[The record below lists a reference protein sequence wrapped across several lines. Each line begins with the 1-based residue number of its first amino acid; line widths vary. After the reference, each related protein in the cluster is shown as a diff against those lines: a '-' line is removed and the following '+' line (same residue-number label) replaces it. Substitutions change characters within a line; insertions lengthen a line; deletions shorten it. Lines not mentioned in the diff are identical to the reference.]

1 MRHSLDDVFYGIEAL
16 KTKYDPVEEECF
28 DDPSTP
34 KEPVDYEALDKGT
47 EALQFEAEAIQTK
60 ADLILTCME
69 EMSAYQSYIKNYGA
83 DRAVLSL
90 LNRNNRFSNYLNV
103 TLPSCESMSNI
114 GSPYSELSLIC
125 MEGIGKTLKKFG
137 KTLWK
142 TIKAVFK
149 WITTPFR
156 ALWKKIKEA
165 WKEVDTKKKSHLGNK
180 EDIKKV
186 IKALRESSQQIIKR
200 YGKKKFDED
209 IFDREIK
216 DTLKEVFGV
225 KMYYVEN
232 EQINDNLSKN
242 LANAANDIAT
252 GITTINNAMKS
263 IETTT
268 SNPLQNNNA
277 IRELVKPEAIWNN
290 EKTKIIESNPD
301 ESSKPLLHINVDQ
314 ATLKSATETLDKFL
328 KGADEI
334 YKKIEAKI
342 AKDNTS
348 GTGSGT
354 GTSTGGGGTSTSGG
368 GTSTS
373 GGTNNNT
380 NPDGD
385 SFNGDTVKDF
395 LTSSKAIQ
403 KVASFII
410 NALGHSTHNCAIN
423 EKYSQK
429 IEKSLLSILSEF
441 EVPNEDR
448 DTALQNLNAEY
459 HKRISFYSGSGPT
472 AVQK

>member
-16 KTKYDPVEEECF
+16 KTRYDPVEEECF

-34 KEPVDYEALDKGT
+34 KEPVDYEALDKGM
-47 EALQFEAEAIQTK
+47 EALEFEAEAIQTK
-60 ADLILTCME
+60 ADLASTCLD
-69 EMSAYQSYIKNYGA
+69 EMIAYQGYIKNYGA

-90 LNRNNRFSNYLNV
+90 LNRNNRFANYLNV

-125 MEGIGKTLKKFG
+125 MEGIGKTLKHFG

-186 IKALRESSQQIIKR
+186 IKALRESSKQIIKS
-200 YGKKKFDED
+200 YGKKKFNED
-209 IFDREIK
+209 IFDREIE
-216 DTLKEVFGV
+216 DTLKEVFGE

-232 EQINDNLSKN
+232 EQTNDALSSN
-242 LANAANDIAT
+242 IADAATKIAS
-252 GITTINNAMKS
+252 GIATINNTMPNIDS
-263 IETTT
+263 TNN
-268 SNPLQNNNA
+268 NPLKANSNSIQA
-277 IRELVKPEAIWNN
+277 LVNPDAIWNN

-314 ATLKSATETLDKFL
+314 ATLKNTTDALDTFL

-334 YKKIEAKI
+334 YKKIDAKI
-342 AKDNTS
+342 AKDNANSTGS

-354 GTSTGGGGTSTSGG
+354 NS
-368 GTSTS
+368 
-373 GGTNNNT
+373 NT
-380 NPDGD
+380 NSDVD
-385 SFNGDTVKDF
+385 SFGGNTVKDF
-395 LTSSKAIQ
+395 LTASKAIQ

-410 NALGHSTHNCAIN
+410 NAFGHSAHNCAIDN
-423 EKYSQK
+423 KYSQRIK
-429 IEKSLLSILSEF
+429 KSLLSILSEF

-448 DTALQNLNAEY
+448 DTALQKLNEEY
-459 HKRISFYSGSGPT
+459 HKRISFL
-472 AVQK
+472 K

>member
-16 KTKYDPVEEECF
+16 KTRYDPVEEECF

-186 IKALRESSQQIIKR
+186 IKALRESSEQIIKR
-200 YGKKKFDED
+200 YGKKKFDKD

-216 DTLKEVFGV
+216 DTLKEVFGE

-232 EQINDNLSKN
+232 EKINEDLSKN
-242 LANAANDIAT
+242 LTDAASNIAT
-252 GITTINNAMKS
+252 GINTINSTMKS

-268 SNPLQNNNA
+268 SNPLRNNNN
-277 IRELVKPEAIWNN
+277 IQKLVKPDAIWNN

-301 ESSKPLLHINVDQ
+301 ESSKPLLHILVDQ
-314 ATLKSATETLDKFL
+314 TTLKSTTETLDKFL

-334 YKKIEAKI
+334 YKQIEAKI
-342 AKDNTS
+342 AKDNTNSTGGSTGGSTGS
-348 GTGSGT
+348 GTGSGA
-354 GTSTGGGGTSTSGG
+354 GSGTGGTD
-368 GTSTS
+368 
-373 GGTNNNT
+373 NNA
-380 NPDGD
+380 NPDAD

-410 NALGHSTHNCAIN
+410 NALGHSAHNCAIN

-459 HKRISFYSGSGPT
+459 HKRISFYFGSGQT
-472 AVQK
+472 AVS

>member
-16 KTKYDPVEEECF
+16 KTRYDPVEEECF

-186 IKALRESSQQIIKR
+186 VKALRESSQQIIKR

-216 DTLKEVFGV
+216 DTLKEAFGE

-232 EQINDNLSKN
+232 EQINDGLSQN
-242 LANAANDIAT
+242 LANAANAIAT
-252 GITTINNAMKS
+252 GIATINSTMQN
-263 IETTT
+263 IDNTTN
-268 SNPLQNNNA
+268 NPLKTNA
-277 IRELVKPEAIWNN
+277 IQTLVKSDSIWNN

-301 ESSKPLLHINVDQ
+301 ESSKPLLHIVVDQ
-314 ATLKSATETLDKFL
+314 TALKSTTETLDKFL

-334 YKKIEAKI
+334 YKKIETKI

-348 GTGSGT
+348 GTGSGSGT
-354 GTSTGGGGTSTSGG
+354 GGNTGGNTGGGTDNNTGG
-368 GTSTS
+368 GTD
-373 GGTNNNT
+373 NNT
-380 NPDGD
+380 NSDAD
-385 SFNGDTVKDF
+385 SFKGDTLKDF
-395 LTSSKAIQ
+395 LAASKAIQ

-410 NALGHSTHNCAIN
+410 NALGHSAHNCAIS

-448 DTALQNLNAEY
+448 DTAMQNLNVEY
-459 HKRISFYSGSGPT
+459 HKRISFYFGSGAA

>member
-16 KTKYDPVEEECF
+16 KTRYDPVEEECF

-34 KEPVDYEALDKGT
+34 KEPVDYEALDKGM
-47 EALQFEAEAIQTK
+47 EALEFEAEAIQTK
-60 ADLILTCME
+60 ADLASTCLD
-69 EMSAYQSYIKNYGA
+69 EMIAYQGYIKNYGA

-90 LNRNNRFSNYLNV
+90 LNRNNRFANYLNV

-125 MEGIGKTLKKFG
+125 MEGIGKTLKHFG

-186 IKALRESSQQIIKR
+186 IKALRESSKQIIKR
-200 YGKKKFDED
+200 YGKKKFNED
-209 IFDREIK
+209 IFDREIE
-216 DTLKEVFGV
+216 DTLKEVFGE
-225 KMYYVEN
+225 KMYYVES
-232 EQINDNLSKN
+232 EQINTDLSQN
-242 LANAANDIAT
+242 LAKAANDIAT
-252 GITTINNAMKS
+252 GINTINSTMQN
-263 IETTT
+263 IGNTTN
-268 SNPLQNNNA
+268 NPLKNNA
-277 IRELVKPEAIWNN
+277 IQELVKPEAIWNN

-301 ESSKPLLHINVDQ
+301 ESSKPLLYINVDQ
-314 ATLKSATETLDKFL
+314 ATLKNTTDTLDKFL

-342 AKDNTS
+342 AKDNTNS
-348 GTGSGT
+348 TGGTGGTGSGGT
-354 GTSTGGGGTSTSGG
+354 G
-368 GTSTS
+368 S
-373 GGTNNNT
+373 GGTNT
-380 NPDGD
+380 NPDAD
-385 SFNGDTVKDF
+385 SFNGNTVKDF
-395 LTSSKAIQ
+395 LTASKAIQ

-410 NALGHSTHNCAIN
+410 NALGHSAHNCMIDK
-423 EKYSQK
+423 KYSTK

-441 EVPNEDR
+441 EVPNEER
-448 DTALQNLNAEY
+448 DTALQNLNVEY
-459 HKRISFYSGSGPT
+459 HKRISFYFGSGPT
-472 AVQK
+472 AVTK

>member
-16 KTKYDPVEEECF
+16 KTRYDPVEEECF

-186 IKALRESSQQIIKR
+186 IKALRESSEQIIKR

-216 DTLKEVFGV
+216 DTLKEVFDE

-232 EQINDNLSKN
+232 EKINEDLSKN
-242 LANAANDIAT
+242 LTDAANNIAT
-252 GITTINNAMKS
+252 GINTINSTMKS

-268 SNPLQNNNA
+268 SNPLQNNNN
-277 IRELVKPEAIWNN
+277 IQKLVKPDAIWNN

-301 ESSKPLLHINVDQ
+301 ESSKPLLHILVDQ
-314 ATLKSATETLDKFL
+314 TTLKSTTETLDKFL

-334 YKKIEAKI
+334 YKQIEAKI
-342 AKDNTS
+342 AKDNTNSTGGSTGS
-348 GTGSGT
+348 GTGSGAGS
-354 GTSTGGGGTSTSGG
+354 GT
-368 GTSTS
+368 
-373 GGTNNNT
+373 GGTNNNA
-380 NPDGD
+380 NPDAD

-395 LTSSKAIQ
+395 LTASKAVQ

-410 NALGHSTHNCAIN
+410 NALGHSAHNCAIN

-429 IEKSLLSILSEF
+429 IEKSLLSILGEF

-448 DTALQNLNAEY
+448 DTALQNLNVEY
-459 HKRISFYSGSGPT
+459 HKRISFYFGSGST
-472 AVQK
+472 AVPK

>member
-16 KTKYDPVEEECF
+16 KTRYDPVEEECF

-34 KEPVDYEALDKGT
+34 KEPVDYEALDKGM
-47 EALQFEAEAIQTK
+47 EALEFEAEAIQTK
-60 ADLILTCME
+60 ADLASTCLD
-69 EMSAYQSYIKNYGA
+69 EMIAYQGYIKNYGA

-90 LNRNNRFSNYLNV
+90 LNRNNRFANYLNV

-125 MEGIGKTLKKFG
+125 MEGIGKTLKHFG

-186 IKALRESSQQIIKR
+186 IKALRESSKQIIKR
-200 YGKKKFDED
+200 YGKKKFNED
-209 IFDREIK
+209 IFDREIE
-216 DTLKEVFGV
+216 DTLKEVFGE

-232 EQINDNLSKN
+232 EQTNEGLSNNIADAAKKIASGIAIINSTMQNIDN
-242 LANAANDIAT
+242 T
-252 GITTINNAMKS
+252 NN
-263 IETTT
+263 
-268 SNPLQNNNA
+268 NPLKDNSNIQ
-277 IRELVKPEAIWNN
+277 ELVKPDAIWNN

-301 ESSKPLLHINVDQ
+301 ESSKPLLHIKVDQ
-314 ATLKSATETLDKFL
+314 ATLKNTTDALDTFL

-334 YKKIEAKI
+334 YKKIDTKI
-342 AKDNTS
+342 AKDNANGTGS

-354 GTSTGGGGTSTSGG
+354 NS
-368 GTSTS
+368 
-373 GGTNNNT
+373 GTNSNT
-380 NPDGD
+380 NSDVD

-395 LTSSKAIQ
+395 LTASKAIQ

-410 NALGHSTHNCAIN
+410 NALGHSAHNCVID
-423 EKYSQK
+423 EKYSKK

-448 DTALQNLNAEY
+448 DTALQNLNVEY
-459 HKRISFYSGSGPT
+459 HKRISFYSGSN
-472 AVQK
+472 AVK

>member
-186 IKALRESSQQIIKR
+186 VKALRESSKQIIKR
-200 YGKKKFDED
+200 YGKKKFDEN
-209 IFDREIK
+209 IFDREIE
-216 DTLKEVFGV
+216 DTLKEVFGA

-232 EQINDNLSKN
+232 EKINEDLSSGIADVAKKI
-242 LANAANDIAT
+242 AN
-252 GITTINNAMKS
+252 GITTINSTVQNIDSM
-263 IETTT
+263 TT
-268 SNPLQNNNA
+268 NPLQTNND
-277 IRELVKPEAIWNN
+277 IRELVKSETAIWNN
-290 EKTKIIESNPD
+290 EETKIIESNPD
-301 ESSKPLLHINVDQ
+301 ESSKPLLHINVNQ
-314 ATLKSATETLDKFL
+314 ADLKTTTDTLDQFL

-342 AKDNTS
+342 GRDNANGAGS
-348 GTGSGT
+348 SAGSGA
-354 GTSTGGGGTSTSGG
+354 GSSAGSSAGSDAGSSAGGGTDKNANS
-368 GTSTS
+368 
-373 GGTNNNT
+373 
-380 NPDGD
+380 DG
-385 SFNGDTVKDF
+385 NTVKDF
-395 LTSSKAIQ
+395 LTASKAVQ

-410 NALGHSTHNCAIN
+410 NALGHSAHNCMIN

-429 IEKSLLSILSEF
+429 IEKSLLSILTEF

-448 DTALQNLNAEY
+448 GTALQNLNAEY
-459 HKRISFYSGSGPT
+459 HKRISFYFGSGT
-472 AVQK
+472 AAVTK

>member
-16 KTKYDPVEEECF
+16 KTRYDPVEEECF

-34 KEPVDYEALDKGT
+34 KEPVDYEALDKGM
-47 EALQFEAEAIQTK
+47 EALEFEAEAIQTK
-60 ADLILTCME
+60 ADLASTCLD
-69 EMSAYQSYIKNYGA
+69 EMIAYQGYIKNYGA

-90 LNRNNRFSNYLNV
+90 LNRNNRFANYLNV

-125 MEGIGKTLKKFG
+125 MEGIGKTLKHFG

-186 IKALRESSQQIIKR
+186 IKALRESSKQIIKR
-200 YGKKKFDED
+200 YGKKKFNED
-209 IFDREIK
+209 IFDREIE
-216 DTLKEVFGV
+216 DTLKEVFGE

-232 EQINDNLSKN
+232 EQTNDDLSN
-242 LANAANDIAT
+242 NIAAAAKEIAK
-252 GITTINNAMKS
+252 GIITINNTVQTIDS
-263 IETTT
+263 T
-268 SNPLQNNNA
+268 SNNPLKDSSIQ
-277 IRELVKPEAIWNN
+277 ELVKSDAIWNN

-301 ESSKPLLHINVDQ
+301 ESSKPLLHINVNQ
-314 ATLKSATETLDKFL
+314 AILKGITDELDTFL
-328 KGADEI
+328 KRADEI
-334 YKKIEAKI
+334 YKKIDKKI
-342 AKDNTS
+342 ATDNANS
-348 GTGSGT
+348 TGSGA
-354 GTSTGGGGTSTSGG
+354 GGGTNSG
-368 GTSTS
+368 TNS
-373 GGTNNNT
+373 GGTNSNT
-380 NPDGD
+380 NSDVD
-385 SFNGDTVKDF
+385 SFKGDTVKDF
-395 LTSSKAIQ
+395 LTASKAIQ

-410 NALGHSTHNCAIN
+410 NALGHSAHNCVID
-423 EKYSQK
+423 ERYSQK
-429 IEKSLLSILSEF
+429 IKNSLLSILSDF

-448 DTALQNLNAEY
+448 DTALQKLNEEY
-459 HKRISFYSGSGPT
+459 HKRISFL
-472 AVQK
+472 K

>member
-216 DTLKEVFGV
+216 DTLKEVFGE

-232 EQINDNLSKN
+232 EKINEDLSSN
-242 LANAANDIAT
+242 IADAAKKIASS
-252 GITTINNAMKS
+252 IDTINNTVQS
-263 IETTT
+263 IGNTTT
-268 SNPLQNNNA
+268 NPLQNNND
-277 IRELVKPEAIWNN
+277 IKDLVKPEAIWNN

-314 ATLKSATETLDKFL
+314 TDLKSTTETLDKFL

-342 AKDNTS
+342 AKDNTNS
-348 GTGSGT
+348 TGGSTGGSTGSGA
-354 GTSTGGGGTSTSGG
+354 
-368 GTSTS
+368 
-373 GGTNNNT
+373 GGTNSNAT
-380 NPDGD
+380 PDAD
-385 SFNGDTVKDF
+385 SFKGDTVKDF

-410 NALGHSTHNCAIN
+410 NALGHSAHNCAISG
-423 EKYSQK
+423 KYSQK

-441 EVPNEDR
+441 EVPNEER
-448 DTALQNLNAEY
+448 DTALQNLNVEY
-459 HKRISFYSGSGPT
+459 HKRISFYFGNGSA

>member
-186 IKALRESSQQIIKR
+186 VKALRESSKQIIKR

-216 DTLKEVFGV
+216 DTLKEVFGE

-232 EQINDNLSKN
+232 EQINDGLSKN
-242 LANAANDIAT
+242 LADAVKNIAD
-252 GITTINNAMKS
+252 GITTINNTNIDS
-263 IETTT
+263 TTT
-268 SNPLQNNNA
+268 NPLKDNKA
-277 IRELVKPEAIWNN
+277 IQELVKPEAIWNN

-314 ATLKSATETLDKFL
+314 TNLKTTTDTLDKFL

-342 AKDNTS
+342 AKDNAN
-348 GTGSGT
+348 GAGGSGA
-354 GTSTGGGGTSTSGG
+354 GSGAG
-368 GTSTS
+368 SSAGSS
-373 GGTNNNT
+373 AGGGTNNDNNNT
-380 NPDGD
+380 SPDGE
-385 SFNGDTVKDF
+385 TVKDF
-395 LTSSKAIQ
+395 LTASKAVQ

-410 NALGHSTHNCAIN
+410 NALGHSAHNCAIN

-459 HKRISFYSGSGPT
+459 HKRISFYSGSGT
-472 AVQK
+472 AAVQK

>member
-16 KTKYDPVEEECF
+16 KTRYDPVEEECF

-90 LNRNNRFSNYLNV
+90 LNRNNRFANYLNV

-186 IKALRESSQQIIKR
+186 IKALRESSEQIIKR

-216 DTLKEVFGV
+216 DTLKEVFGE

-232 EQINDNLSKN
+232 EQTNKDLSDNLADAAKN
-242 LANAANDIAT
+242 IAAGIAT
-252 GITTINNAMKS
+252 INSTMKS
-263 IETTT
+263 IDTTNN
-268 SNPLQNNNA
+268 NPLKVNNSNIQA
-277 IRELVKPEAIWNN
+277 LVKPDAIWNN

-301 ESSKPLLHINVDQ
+301 ESSKPLLHILVDQ
-314 ATLKSATETLDKFL
+314 AALKTTTETLDKFL

-334 YKKIEAKI
+334 YKQIEAKI
-342 AKDNTS
+342 AKDNTN
-348 GTGSGT
+348 
-354 GTSTGGGGTSTSGG
+354 STGGGNGG
-368 GTSTS
+368 GNGNGNGGGNG

-380 NPDGD
+380 NSDAD
-385 SFNGDTVKDF
+385 SFDGNTVKDF
-395 LTSSKAIQ
+395 LTASKAVQ

-410 NALGHSTHNCAIN
+410 NALGHSAHNCAIN

-429 IEKSLLSILSEF
+429 IEKSLLSILGEF

-459 HKRISFYSGSGPT
+459 HKRISFYFGNGSA

>member
-186 IKALRESSQQIIKR
+186 VKALRESSKQIIKR

-216 DTLKEVFGV
+216 DTLKEVFGE

-232 EQINDNLSKN
+232 EKINEDLSKN
-242 LANAANDIAT
+242 LTDAANNIAA
-252 GITTINNAMKS
+252 GITTINNT
-263 IETTT
+263 IQNIDNTTN
-268 SNPLQNNNA
+268 NPLKSNTTA
-277 IRELVKPEAIWNN
+277 IQALVKPDAIWNN

-301 ESSKPLLHINVDQ
+301 ESSKPLLHILVDQ
-314 ATLKSATETLDKFL
+314 TTLKSTTETLDKFL

-342 AKDNTS
+342 AKDNA
-348 GTGSGT
+348 SGT
-354 GTSTGGGGTSTSGG
+354 GTGTGTGGAGG
-368 GTSTS
+368 GAGGA

-380 NPDGD
+380 NPDAD

-410 NALGHSTHNCAIN
+410 NALGHSAHNCAIN

-459 HKRISFYSGSGPT
+459 HKRISFYSGSGAA

>member
-16 KTKYDPVEEECF
+16 KTRYDPVEEECF

-34 KEPVDYEALDKGT
+34 KEPVDYEALDKGM
-47 EALQFEAEAIQTK
+47 EALEFEAEAIQTK
-60 ADLILTCME
+60 ADLASTCLD
-69 EMSAYQSYIKNYGA
+69 EMIAYQGYIKNYGA

-90 LNRNNRFSNYLNV
+90 LNRNNRFANYLNV

-125 MEGIGKTLKKFG
+125 MEGIGKTLKHFG

-186 IKALRESSQQIIKR
+186 IKALRESSKQIIKR
-200 YGKKKFDED
+200 YGKKKFNED
-209 IFDREIK
+209 IFDREIE
-216 DTLKEVFGV
+216 DTLKEVFGE

-232 EQINDNLSKN
+232 EQTNDALSSN
-242 LANAANDIAT
+242 IADAATKIAS
-252 GITTINNAMKS
+252 GITIINNTVQTIDS
-263 IETTT
+263 T
-268 SNPLQNNNA
+268 SNNPLKDNSSIQ
-277 IRELVKPEAIWNN
+277 ELVKSDAIWNN

-301 ESSKPLLHINVDQ
+301 ESSKPLLHINVNQ
-314 ATLKSATETLDKFL
+314 AILKGITDELDTFL
-328 KGADEI
+328 KRADEI
-334 YKKIEAKI
+334 YKKIDKKI
-342 AKDNTS
+342 ATDNANS
-348 GTGSGT
+348 TGSGA
-354 GTSTGGGGTSTSGG
+354 GGGTNSG
-368 GTSTS
+368 TNS
-373 GGTNNNT
+373 GGTNSNT
-380 NPDGD
+380 NSDVD
-385 SFNGDTVKDF
+385 SFNGNTVKDF
-395 LTSSKAIQ
+395 LTASKAIQ

-410 NALGHSTHNCAIN
+410 NALGHSAHNCVID
-423 EKYSQK
+423 ERYSQK
-429 IEKSLLSILSEF
+429 IKKSLLSILSDF

-448 DTALQNLNAEY
+448 DTALQKLNEEY
-459 HKRISFYSGSGPT
+459 HKRISFL
-472 AVQK
+472 K